1 MDGTYMG
8 EATPVYN
15 EALIE
20 AMPNVELYVADLT
33 LRIDISHSR
42 SAHIFAHVSR
52 LHSLVNLDISLTQAT
67 TDNLVLPEGCF
78 PSLRRLKIEDGPPQL
93 IVEILRSVPMRRME
107 RLDCNIY
114 YISAREIEDLCE
126 TMHDHCDHDTLRYF
140 KLIAYLEDDAAE
152 IRVVQALAAF
162 TGLEYLRVL
171 EEQVDIS
178 EFLSAAADPDEGYWS
193 RVLNK

>member
-1 MDGTYMG
+1 MALSKTSIDGTYMG
-8 EATPVYN
+8 EATP
-15 EALIE
+15 
-20 AMPNVELYVADLT
+20 
-33 LRIDISHSR
+33 
-42 SAHIFAHVSR
+42 
-52 LHSLVNLDISLTQAT
+52 AT

-78 PSLRRLKIEDGPPQL
+78 PSLRRLKIEDDPPQL

-171 EEQVDIS
+171 KEQLDIS
-178 EFLSAAADPDEGYWS
+178 ELLSAAADPDDGYWS
-193 RVLNK
+193 RVLNKG